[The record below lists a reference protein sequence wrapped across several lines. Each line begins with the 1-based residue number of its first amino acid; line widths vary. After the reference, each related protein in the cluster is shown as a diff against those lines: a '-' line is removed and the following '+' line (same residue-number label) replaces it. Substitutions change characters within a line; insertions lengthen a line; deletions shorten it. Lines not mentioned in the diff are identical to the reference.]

1 MASKIVLKNN
11 LGSEFTIQHPDNA
24 VSKAIDSKDIT
35 QAVDTINDFPTNPH
49 TGQVVIVR
57 DLDRGGTFIYDATKV
72 SESNDGTN
80 FSGWIR
86 QYDGAVNVRWF
97 GAIEGT
103 DCSSHIILASLIG
116 TPYIPRGAFVA
127 TATSLNISQLLAT
140 LNNIKVDGTLD
151 ITINTGTIN
160 LTSQIVINSPDANKI
175 TINGTG
181 VISTTLTSFI
191 SATGSAKA
199 YSVTVGIASSAGIEV
214 GDYLLTRSSIT
225 GTGRYADFAGVWKI
239 TAVGTNEVTVLH
251 THHQATFPTMTLTG
265 GDVKILKTVLKF
277 TGCDGFRFEGGQ
289 PLGVLDNLAI
299 VGDWDLSASTGT
311 TGAHGIISASPVITG
326 GRSSNSTY
334 NSGGI
339 VTLGM
344 NVGIS
349 AFGEQGIAMSGRTG
363 LVGNFVASCSNRK
376 RGFYSDGASFR
387 CKFAIAS
394 GNGEDGFIADS
405 SGYLQAALSIA
416 CGNGMNGY
424 WSTNNSMLSAT
435 TSTAQGNLTNGY
447 EARGQTRLAC
457 DGSISQGN
465 TLGGV
470 LASDLGFIDADSVT
484 CALNGTFGFKA
495 SLDGAIDANNSSST
509 SNGTYGCQ
517 TDTRGRINISGTGS
531 VTGNTI
537 ADYSSAS
544 NSYLIKTT
552 GILNSSQYDMGTV
565 KTFNPAGDHYS
576 TLIVG
581 STGDLFFSNDGTVR
595 ATLRNAGVFRPGAD
609 NTQTLG
615 DASYRWSVV
624 YAGTGTINTSDAR
637 EKTFSIIPEVEKQ
650 IAIELKGLMRRFKFN
665 DAIETK
671 GEDKAR
677 IHYGTSAQEVIS
689 VFEKYGL
696 DAMQYA
702 MVCYDEW
709 EEQEEIKDEEG
720 NIIQEYRPAGNRYGI
735 RYEELLCFIISAM

>member
-1 MASKIVLKNN
+1 MSSKIKLKNN
-11 LGSEFTIQHPDNA
+11 LDTEFTIEHKDNKQA
-24 VSKAIDSKDIT
+24 KTIVGSDIAI
-35 QAVDTINDFPTNPH
+35 AVDTINDFPLVAS
-49 TGQVVIVR
+49 TGDVVIVR
-57 DLDRGGTFIYDATKV
+57 DLDRGGTFIYDSTEV
-72 SESNDGTN
+72 VNHNGGTN
-80 FSGWIR
+80 FNGWLR
-86 QYDGAVNVRWF
+86 QYSGEVNLKWF

-140 LNNIKVDGTLD
+140 LNNIRVDGTLD

-160 LTSQIVINSPDANKI
+160 LTSQIVINSPDSNKI

-181 VISTTLTSFI
+181 VISTTLTSFV
-191 SATGSAKA
+191 SATGSAKS
-199 YSVTVGIASSAGIEV
+199 YSATVGIASSTGIEV
-214 GDYLLTRSSIT
+214 GDYLLTRSSII

-277 TGCDGFRFEGGQ
+277 TGCDAFRFEGGQ

-299 VGDWDLSASTGT
+299 VGDWNLSASTGT

-326 GRSSNSTY
+326 GGSSNSTY

-339 VTLGM
+339 VTLGV

-349 AFGEQGIAMSGRTG
+349 AFGEQGVAMSGRTG

-435 TSTAQGNLTNGY
+435 TSKAQGNLFSGY

-457 DGSISQGN
+457 DSSISQGN
-465 TLGGV
+465 TQGGV
-470 LASDLGFIDADSVT
+470 LASDLGFIDADSMT
-484 CALNGTFGFKA
+484 CTLNGTYGFKA
-495 SLDGAIDANNSSST
+495 SLDGAINANNSSST
-509 SNGTYGCQ
+509 SNGTYGCR
-517 TDTRGRINISGTGS
+517 TDSRGRINIVGSGS
-531 VTGNTI
+531 VTGNTT

-544 NSYLIKTT
+544 NSYLTKTT
-552 GILNSSQYDMGTV
+552 GIINSSQYDMGIV
-565 KTFNPAGDHYS
+565 KTFNPVGDHYS

-581 STGDLFFSNDGTVR
+581 STGDLIFSNDGVAR
-595 ATLRNAGVFRPGAD
+595 ATLRSAGVFRPAVD

-615 DASYRWSVV
+615 DASFRWSVV
-624 YAGTGTINTSDAR
+624 YAGTGTINTSDER
-637 EKTFSIIPEVEKQ
+637 EKTFFN
-650 IAIELKGLMRRFKFN
+650 IEQAEIDCAKALKLMMRKFKFN
-665 DAIETK
+665 DAIDAK
-671 GEDKAR
+671 GDKAR
-677 IHYGTSAQEVIS
+677 IHYGVGAQSVIAKMEE
-689 VFEKYGL
+689 FGLEPFKYSFI
-696 DAMQYA
+696 
-702 MVCYDEW
+702 CYDEW
-709 EEQEEIKDEEG
+709 DEQLEELDEEG
-720 NIIQEYRPAGNRYGI
+720 KVTTEYVSAGSRYGI
-735 RYEELLCFIISAM
+735 RYEELLCFIISAL

>member
-1 MASKIVLKNN
+1 MSSKIKLKNN
-11 LGSEFTIQHPDNA
+11 LDTEFTIEHKDNKQAKTIVGSDIAIA
-24 VSKAIDSKDIT
+24 VG
-35 QAVDTINDFPTNPH
+35 TINDFPLVPSI
-49 TGQVVIVR
+49 GDVVIVR
-57 DLDRGGTFIYDATKV
+57 DLDRGGTFIYDSTEVA
-72 SESNDGTN
+72 NHNGGTN
-80 FSGWIR
+80 FNGWLR
-86 QYDGAVNVRWF
+86 QYSGEVNLKWF

-140 LNNIKVDGTLD
+140 LNNIRVDGTLD

-160 LTSQIVINSPDANKI
+160 LTSQIIINSPDANKI

-181 VISTTLTSFI
+181 VISTTLTSFV

-199 YSVTVGIASSAGIEV
+199 YSVTVGIASSTGIEV

-277 TGCDGFRFEGGQ
+277 TWCDAFRFEGGQ

-299 VGDWDLSASTGT
+299 VGDWNLSASTGT
-311 TGAHGIISASPVITG
+311 IGAHGIISASPVITG
-326 GRSSNSTY
+326 SGSSNSTY

-339 VTLGM
+339 VTLGV

-349 AFGEQGIAMSGRTG
+349 AFGEQGVAMSGRTG

-405 SGYLQAALSIA
+405 SGYLQAALSIS

-435 TSTAQGNLTNGY
+435 TSKAQGNLLSGY

-457 DGSISQGN
+457 DSSISQGN
-465 TLGGV
+465 TQGGV
-470 LASDLGFIDADSVT
+470 LASDLGFIDADSMT
-484 CALNGTFGFKA
+484 CTLNGTYGFNA

-509 SNGTYGCQ
+509 SNGTYGCK
-517 TDTRGRINISGTGS
+517 TDSRGRINIVGSGS
-531 VTGNTI
+531 VTGNTT
-537 ADYSSAS
+537 ADYSSAT
-544 NSYLIKTT
+544 NSYLTKTT
-552 GILNSSQYDMGTV
+552 GIINSSQYDMGTV
-565 KTFNPAGDHYS
+565 KMFNLVGDHYS

-581 STGDLFFSNDGTVR
+581 STGDLIFSNDGIAR
-595 ATLRNAGVFRPGAD
+595 ATLRSAGVFRPAVD

-615 DASYRWSVV
+615 DASFRWSVV
-624 YAGTGTINTSDAR
+624 YAGTGTINTSDER
-637 EKTFSIIPEVEKQ
+637 EKTFFN
-650 IAIELKGLMRRFKFN
+650 IEQAEIDCAKALKLMMRKFKFN
-665 DAIETK
+665 DAIDAK
-671 GEDKAR
+671 GDKAR
-677 IHYGTSAQEVIS
+677 IHYGVGAQSVIAKMEE
-689 VFEKYGL
+689 FGLEPFKYSFI
-696 DAMQYA
+696 
-702 MVCYDEW
+702 CYDEW
-709 EEQEEIKDEEG
+709 DEQLEELDEEG
-720 NIIQEYRPAGNRYGI
+720 KVTTEYVSAGSRYGI
-735 RYEELLCFIISAM
+735 RYEELLCFIISAL